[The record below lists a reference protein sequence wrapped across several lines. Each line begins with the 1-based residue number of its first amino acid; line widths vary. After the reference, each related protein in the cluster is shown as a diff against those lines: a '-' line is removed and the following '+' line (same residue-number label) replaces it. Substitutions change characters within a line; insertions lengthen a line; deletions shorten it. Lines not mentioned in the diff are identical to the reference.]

1 MATPTE
7 HGSRDYA
14 AYLRG
19 PAGLNTYAFTTTS
32 GPAGVRNGIAHSPQ
46 ISVFPAPIDSAPDTF
61 GIMTIETFDVEIF
74 DEPTD
79 DDWPLL
85 AEDGEFLLDETGTSQ
100 LIHDF

>member
-7 HGSRDYA
+7 HASRDYA

-32 GPAGVRNGIAHSPQ
+32 SPASVRSGIAHSPQ
-46 ISVFPAPIDSAPDTF
+46 ISVIPAPIDSAPDTF

-74 DEPTD
+74 DEPND
-79 DDWPLL
+79 DDWPILDQTGDFIQSN
-85 AEDGEFLLDETGTSQ
+85 DGTAYLVQ
-100 LIHDF
+100 NY